1 MHVSSHNSANI
12 FRYPK
17 FLSASYVKVGNEGI
31 GHSALIPS
39 ELTTTLYNNETVTIT
54 CKTSYP
60 FENILQYTIT
70 TTRPFSFYVRVP
82 EWAVLSESTIQKDSA
97 EKQELQPDSES
108 GFHKVAISVGT
119 THVTY
124 TIGMK
129 IVVEPRANDTVT
141 IRHGALL
148 YALDIGENITTAA
161 ARAGYAANLIAD
173 KWLTPESHDYRISNT
188 TAWNVAIDPNT
199 LRYSSRGTEL
209 PNPLFTSGA
218 PPGSITGKGCQINWG
233 LYRGTASPPDLLFD
247 RRCIGDFFEIT
258 LIPYGA
264 AKLHMAQFPVVDSSA
279 RSRLENPQRDLEQAF
294 IA

>member
-1 MHVSSHNSANI
+1 MHCEPSPRVGAHGSSNRDADIS
-12 FRYPK
+12 RYPK
-17 FLSASYVKVGNEGI
+17 FLSASYVKIGNDGI

-39 ELTTTLYNNETVTIT
+39 ELSTTLYSNETVNVT

-60 FENILQYTIT
+60 FENVLQYTIKT
-70 TTRPFSFYVRVP
+70 AKPFSFYVRVP
-82 EWAVLSESTIQKDSA
+82 EWAVLAESSVQKGSA
-97 EKQELQPDSES
+97 EKLPLQPDAES
-108 GFHKVAISVGT
+108 GFHKILIPAGT
-119 THVTY
+119 TQITY
-124 TIGMK
+124 TIGTE
-129 IVVEPRANDTVT
+129 IAVETRANDTVT

-188 TAWNVAIDPNT
+188 TAWNIAIDPST
-199 LRYSSRGTEL
+199 LKYSSKGSAL

-233 LYRGTASPPDLLFD
+233 LYQGTAAPPDQLFD
-247 RRCIGDFFEIT
+247 RSCIGGFFDVT

-264 AKLHMAQFPVVDSSA
+264 AKLHMAQFPTVDSKA
-279 RSRLENPQRDLEQAF
+279 
-294 IA
+294 